1 MKINHYERK
10 SYININSNDRVKN
23 NIIPTTNNKNIYY
36 TILIFC
42 VL

>member
-23 NIIPTTNNKNIYY
+23 NIITRKKPSFRKNFPEN
-36 TILIFC
+36 L
-42 VL
+42 